1 MVVSQFEK
9 SKQNMFADFRR
20 KKSRSSRA
28 ESDLLD
34 DIFFF
39 DADWTYLV
47 NTTQEYENMKT
58 ALEKASFP
66 KNMDKPAY
74 LEILES
80 CNDCAILEQVEP
92 EEEQAIVEEIL
103 FSFNP
108 EEPNFEQLGDPMV
121 DSLTGAI
128 MDVDLCTAV
137 NRQLVLTLFA
147 KGTPPFE
154 GKVVGLP
161 DELKPIVKVLINQE
175 EPFDTTVTI
184 LNTDIWKEN
193 GQEFF
198 FVNLKD
204 SAGSEGSVYVKVCEY
219 FVKNRELYNSHLAG
233 YCSIFCFLLFCLV
246 KI

>member
-1 MVVSQFEK
+1 MVVRQFEK
-9 SKQNMFADFRR
+9 SKQNMFVDFRR
-20 KKSRSSRA
+20 KMRRISRA

-34 DIFFF
+34 DIFVFN
-39 DADWTYLV
+39 ADGGPVANWTYLV
-47 NTTQEYENMKT
+47 STTQEYENMKT

-66 KNMDKPAY
+66 ENMDKPAY

-80 CNDCAILEQVEP
+80 CDDCTILEQVEAAQ
-92 EEEQAIVEEIL
+92 EQAIVEEIL

-121 DSLTGAI
+121 DSLTGAV

-161 DELKPIVKVLINQE
+161 AELKPIVKVLINQE

-184 LNTDIWKEN
+184 LNTDIWKET

-204 SAGSEGSVYVKVCEY
+204 SAGSEGSIYVKV
-219 FVKNRELYNSHLAG
+219 
-233 YCSIFCFLLFCLV
+233 LFYQ
-246 KI
+246 KRGIM